1 MVPLTV
7 HHQGCALSHRKS
19 CSRVPAAA
27 LAVVFLAGGVTPLA
41 YSATISDQPT
51 PGQEQLLAK
60 PMIKKEPMAGEMKK
74 DGMMKEDV
82 SKAAQNWDTKMN
94 ESMKQ
99 EKMK

>member
-1 MVPLTV
+1 M
-7 HHQGCALSHRKS
+7 SHRTFRL
-19 CSRVPAAA
+19 RVLAAA
-27 LAVVFLAGGVTPLA
+27 LTVAFLASGITPLA
-41 YSATISDQPT
+41 HAATTSDQPKSEQE
-51 PGQEQLLAK
+51 GQPAK

-82 SKAAQNWDTKMN
+82 SKAARKWDAKMN

>member
-1 MVPLTV
+1 MSL
-7 HHQGCALSHRKS
+7 RKI
-19 CSRVPAAA
+19 CSRVPAA
-27 LAVVFLAGGVTPLA
+27 LAAIFLAGTITLLTHA
-41 YSATISDQPT
+41 ATTFDQPT
-51 PGQEQLLAK
+51 SGQEQQPAK

-82 SKAAQNWDTKMN
+82 SKAAQKWDAKMN

>member
-1 MVPLTV
+1 MLFRTVRSRVSATALTVVCLTGVITPLT
-7 HHQGCALSHRKS
+7 H
-19 CSRVPAAA
+19 AA
-27 LAVVFLAGGVTPLA
+27 T
-41 YSATISDQPT
+41 TSDQPT
-51 PGQEQLLAK
+51 SGQEGQPAK

-82 SKAAQNWDTKMN
+82 SKAAQKWDTKMN

>member
-1 MVPLTV
+1 MPR
-7 HHQGCALSHRKS
+7 RKY
-19 CSRVPAAA
+19 RLPVAAA
-27 LAVVFLAGGVTPLA
+27 LAVAFLAGGSAPLSHAAATPDQVN
-41 YSATISDQPT
+41 SAPERE
-51 PGQEQLLAK
+51 PAK

-82 SKAAQNWDTKMN
+82 SKAAQKWNVKMD

>member
-1 MVPLTV
+1 MSYRTV
-7 HHQGCALSHRKS
+7 

-27 LAVVFLAGGVTPLA
+27 LTVVFLAGGIAQLTHAATTP
-41 YSATISDQPT
+41 DQPNS
-51 PGQEQLLAK
+51 GQERQPAK

-82 SKAAQNWDTKMN
+82 SKAAQKWDVKMN
-94 ESMKQ
+94 ESMKK